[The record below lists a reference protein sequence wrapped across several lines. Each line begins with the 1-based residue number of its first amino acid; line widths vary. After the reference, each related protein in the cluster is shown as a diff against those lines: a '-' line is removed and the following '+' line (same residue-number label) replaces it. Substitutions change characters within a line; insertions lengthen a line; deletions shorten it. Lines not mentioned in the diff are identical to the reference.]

1 MLVFAATV
9 LVAIVGLGA
18 GARELW
24 AYKTT
29 SGDPGDVAARWPA
42 VRLELD
48 REHATLVMLVHPECT
63 CTLAS
68 LAELARVLPELGPVR
83 AYVVVRGD
91 ARGGDGPVLRRARA
105 LAGVEVVLDVDG
117 ALHRAFAAET
127 SGHVVVYDSAGA
139 LRFSGG
145 LTLARGEL
153 GDSPGARAVRTAV
166 QRWASPATETTQ
178 AVFGC
183 PLRGPATGA
192 AP

>member
-1 MLVFAATV
+1 MLMFAATV

-18 GARELW
+18 SARELW

-29 SGDPGDVAARWPA
+29 PGDPGEVAARWPA
-42 VRLELD
+42 VRLDLD
-48 REHATLVMLVHPECT
+48 HEHATLVMLVHPECT

-153 GDSPGARAVRTAV
+153 GDSPGARSVRAAV
-166 QRWASPATETTQ
+166 QAGAGPAAETTQ

-183 PLRGPATGA
+183 PLREPTTGA